1 MAQKTYPTSLD
12 PDVTT
17 DYALIA
23 TGVVCA
29 LLAFIYLILV

>member
-1 MAQKTYPTSLD
+1 MARKTYPTSLD

-23 TGVVCA
+23 TGVACA
-29 LLAFIYLILV
+29 LFAFIYLIMV